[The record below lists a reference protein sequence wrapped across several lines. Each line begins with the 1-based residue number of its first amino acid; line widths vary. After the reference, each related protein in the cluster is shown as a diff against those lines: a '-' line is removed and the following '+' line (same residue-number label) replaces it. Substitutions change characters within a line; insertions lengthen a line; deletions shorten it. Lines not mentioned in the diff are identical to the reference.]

1 MGHGQTEGPGIN
13 SAYVLG
19 VRVCASRG
27 GEAQLPLFALRSGP
41 SLPDAPSH
49 HMEFKARMNG
59 RLLSDEWSSRP
70 GAPERRLSGPAA
82 FLAHLLLAASPC
94 PPSPQRARC
103 AAWKSQ
109 SAFCKK
115 RGPRERAGGQLVRPF
130 LWVSG
135 DGQNVAGA
143 RRPDRRMSWHKV
155 GQGGTRWDAWAGK
168 RTDERWE
175 LLGDTLCTFHFAH
188 GVSHMYIGCSSA

>member
-19 VRVCASRG
+19 VRVCASCG

-82 FLAHLLLAASPC
+82 FLAYLLLAASPW
-94 PPSPQRARC
+94 PPHGSGPAVPPGNHNQRFAKSVARV
-103 AAWKSQ
+103 S
-109 SAFCKK
+109 
-115 RGPRERAGGQLVRPF
+115 ERAAARTAISLGQQRWTKRRGGAAA
-130 LWVSG
+130 
-135 DGQNVAGA
+135 GQTHVVA
-143 RRPDRRMSWHKV
+143 
-155 GQGGTRWDAWAGK
+155 QGGTRWDKVGCVGGK
-168 RTDERWE
+168 TD
-175 LLGDTLCTFHFAH
+175 
-188 GVSHMYIGCSSA
+188 

>member
-19 VRVCASRG
+19 VRVCASCG

-82 FLAHLLLAASPC
+82 FLAHLLLAASPW

-115 RGPRERAGGQLVRPF
+115 RGPRERAAGSSYGHFFGSAEMDKTSRGRGGRTDACRGTR
-130 LWVSG
+130 W
-135 DGQNVAGA
+135 D
-143 RRPDRRMSWHKV
+143 KV
-155 GQGGTRWDAWAGK
+155 GQGGMRG
-168 RTDERWE
+168 RENG
-175 LLGDTLCTFHFAH
+175 LMNG
-188 GVSHMYIGCSSA
+188 GSY